1 MKTLVEPFRMQV
13 VEPIRMT
20 PRADRERLIEA
31 AHFN

>member
-1 MKTLVEPFRMQV
+1 MKTHIEPFRMKV

-20 PRADRERLIEA
+20 TRADRERLIEA